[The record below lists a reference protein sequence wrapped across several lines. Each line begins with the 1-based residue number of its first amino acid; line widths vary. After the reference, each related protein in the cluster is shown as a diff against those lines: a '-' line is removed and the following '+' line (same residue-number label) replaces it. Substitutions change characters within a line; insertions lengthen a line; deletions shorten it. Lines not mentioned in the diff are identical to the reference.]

1 MGVDTGDKMNGAGK
15 RRMEMMGHYYA
26 EKMKEA
32 ETERPGRNSCPVGG
46 NLIEEEKIRRQGAK
60 KTKKETIWNIKG
72 RGWKIL

>member
-1 MGVDTGDKMNGAGK
+1 MGRRGGQGNYPEEAMRKKPMGVDTGDKMNGAGK

-46 NLIEEEKIRRQGAK
+46 
-60 KTKKETIWNIKG
+60 T
-72 RGWKIL
+72 